1 MEDLEFK
8 TILGY
13 IMRLC
18 LPKQTKS
25 HIKEHRQI
33 EELEFRVFLY
43 ILLSEGFNFVHRVPE
58 SAMEEE
64 GLTSLPV
71 HDGAVNLFY

>member
-58 SAMEEE
+58 SYDTISNGGGRA
-64 GLTSLPV
+64 GFSPCS
-71 HDGAVNLFY
+71 

>member
-18 LPKQTKS
+18 LQKQTTS

-33 EELEFRVFLY
+33 EELELRVFSY
-43 ILLSEGFNFVHRVPE
+43 MLLSEGLHFIQHVPK
-58 SAMEEE
+58 SYDTISN
-64 GLTSLPV
+64 GGGRTGFSPWS
-71 HDGAVNLFY
+71 